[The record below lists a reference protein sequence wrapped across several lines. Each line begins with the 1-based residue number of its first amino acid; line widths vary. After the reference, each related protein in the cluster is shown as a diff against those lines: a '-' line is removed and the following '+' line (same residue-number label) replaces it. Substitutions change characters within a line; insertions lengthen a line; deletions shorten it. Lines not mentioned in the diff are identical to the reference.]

1 MNIIQ
6 EKYKVLVVDDEE
18 SILDVTEGFFQR
30 KGHEVLTA
38 ENGKEAI
45 RIIKKEKGIDC
56 CFTDINM
63 PEMDGLELA
72 QELQKRD
79 DGFPVVIMTGYPS
92 IENTIDTLK
101 NGVADFLIKPVN
113 LEQMELTLNRVV
125 RQRSLFVENLI
136 LKEEIERQEKLKK
149 LNAELVT
156 RIDDVNILNR
166 IMEDFSSTDSSYD
179 IFNKV
184 VELGSEILKAD
195 NVVFHIW
202 AEQNSSLVSVVSND
216 NSGDGTDFDDIKPFI
231 KGVIEADAEPCLVS
245 QGRARKDL
253 PDGVL
258 SLMVVPLKI
267 RGKVFGSAS
276 AIISKGKKSF
286 DEKDIYYMTFITRKA
301 ASAIENIALY
311 ENIYDNLF
319 STLYA
324 FVAAVEARDRYTR
337 EHSTRVAKLAYKIGE
352 QMKCSDE
359 ELNIINFAGYLHDVG
374 KIGIRDDILLKP
386 GKLNDQEYEKIKEHP
401 VIGADIVGKLGLWDK
416 EQVVIRH
423 HHERYDGKGYPDGLK
438 EKAIPKLSRIL
449 AVADVVDAISSDRAY
464 RKRMEFDKMVAI
476 IKMNAGSQF
485 DPEVVKHFLK
495 IADKKMLT
503 EF

>member
-38 ENGKEAI
+38 ANGKEAMDI
-45 RIIKKEKGIDC
+45 VGRENSIDC

-72 QELQKRD
+72 HELQKKD
-79 DGFPVVIMTGYPS
+79 VGFPVVIMTGYPS

-101 NGVADFLIKPVN
+101 NGVVDFLIKPIN
-113 LEQMELTLNRVV
+113 LEQMELTLRRVV

-136 LKEEIERQEKLKK
+136 LKEEIKRQEKLKQ

-166 IMEDFSSTDSSYD
+166 IMEDFSNTDSSYD

-195 NVVFHIW
+195 NVIFHIW
-202 AEQNSSLVSVVSND
+202 AEQTASLVSVASSDKID
-216 NSGDGTDFDDIKPFI
+216 NNNMFEDIKPFI
-231 KGVIEADAEPCLVS
+231 KGVIQTDAEPCLVS
-245 QGRARKDL
+245 QGRARKEL
-253 PDGVL
+253 PEGVL

-276 AIISKGKKSF
+276 AIIRKGKESF

-337 EHSTRVAKLAYKIGE
+337 EHSTRVAKIAYKIGE
-352 QMKCSDE
+352 QMGCSDE

-386 GKLNDQEYEKIKEHP
+386 GKLTEQEFEKIKEHP

-416 EQVVIRH
+416 EQIIIRH
-423 HHERYDGKGYPDGLK
+423 HHERFDGQGYPDGLK
-438 EKAIPKLSRIL
+438 GEKIPKLARIL
-449 AVADVVDAISSDRAY
+449 AVADVVDAIGSDRAY
-464 RKRMEFDKMVAI
+464 RKRMEYEKMIKI
-476 IKMNAGSQF
+476 IKENSGTHF
-485 DPEVVKHFLK
+485 DPKVVENFLK
-495 IADKKMLT
+495 IANKKMLND
-503 EF
+503 F

>member
-1 MNIIQ
+1 MFTAANGEEALEVINA
-6 EKYKVLVVDDEE
+6 EK
-18 SILDVTEGFFQR
+18 
-30 KGHEVLTA
+30 
-38 ENGKEAI
+38 
-45 RIIKKEKGIDC
+45 IDC

-63 PEMDGLELA
+63 PKMNGLELA
-72 QELQKRD
+72 EELQKRD
-79 DGFPVVIMTGYPS
+79 HTFPVVIMTGYPS

-101 NGVADFLIKPVN
+101 NGVVDFLIKPIN
-113 LEQMELTLNRVV
+113 LEQMELTLLRVV
-125 RQRSLFVENLI
+125 KQRSLFVENLI

-149 LNAELVT
+149 LNVELVS

-166 IMEDFSSTDSSYD
+166 IMEDFAIIDSSHD

-184 VELGSEILKAD
+184 VDLGSEILKAD

-202 AEQNSSLVSVVSND
+202 AEQTSSLVPVAS
-216 NSGDGTDFDDIKPFI
+216 SGNINNKDVFEGIQPFI
-231 KGVIEADAEPCLVS
+231 KDVIKTDAEPCLVS
-245 QGRARKDL
+245 QGRARNEI
-253 PDGVL
+253 PDDVL
-258 SLMVVPLKI
+258 SFMTVPLKI

-276 AIISKGKKSF
+276 ALILKGEKSF

-352 QMKCSDE
+352 AMGCTEE

-386 GKLNDQEYEKIKEHP
+386 GKLTEMEYEKIKEHP
-401 VIGADIVGKLGLWDK
+401 VIGADIVGKLGLWDR
-416 EQVVIRH
+416 EQQIIRH
-423 HHERYDGKGYPDGLK
+423 HHERFDGKGYPDGLK
-438 EKAIPKLSRIL
+438 GDEIPKLARIL
-449 AVADVVDAISSDRAY
+449 AVADVTDAMGSDRAY
-464 RKRMEFDKMVAI
+464 RKRMEYEKVISI
-476 IKMNAGSQF
+476 IKENAGTQF
-485 DPEVVKHFLK
+485 DPEVVECFLK
-495 IADKKMLT
+495 IVNKKMLND
-503 EF
+503 F